1 MQKKTT
7 IRALCAAVTIGCALT
22 GAPRAGAF
30 TQGEIG
36 PSLNMTANGR
46 LLHPAGRLT
55 TLGPAY
61 HRVTSV
67 MRGRMLRF
75 GANLNP

>member
-22 GAPRAGAF
+22 GAARAGAF

-46 LLHPAGRLT
+46 LLHPGD
-55 TLGPAY
+55 G
-61 HRVTSV
+61 
-67 MRGRMLRF
+67 
-75 GANLNP
+75 